1 MTKERKISILD
12 NGNLE
17 MFIPALF
24 SKRDGKIVI
33 ITPEEHVEDN
43 EAEEVD
49 FIPKSGLARQLV
61 RAHAWLELLESG
73 TYENVLELARELGI
87 DESYVGRI
95 LRLVNLAPDIQEAV
109 INGTEPDNLS
119 FNKLRSSIPDD
130 WQEQRKKLTEPYL
143 L

>member
-33 ITPEEHVEDN
+33 ITPEEYVE
-43 EAEEVD
+43 EEEDDDMV
-49 FIPKSGLARQLV
+49 PKTGLARQLV
-61 RAHAWLELLESG
+61 RAHVWLELLESG
-73 TYENVLELARELGI
+73 THPNVLELARELGI

-95 LRLVNLAPDIQEAV
+95 LRLVNLAPDIQESV
-109 INGTEPDNLS
+109 INGTEPASLS
-119 FNKLRSSIPDD
+119 FNKLRSAIPDD
-130 WQEQRKKLTEPYL
+130 WQEQRMRFANES
-143 L
+143 

>member
-33 ITPEEHVEDN
+33 ITPEEYVKE
-43 EAEEVD
+43 EEEVD
-49 FIPKSGLARQLV
+49 IIPKSGLARQLV
-61 RAHAWLELLESG
+61 RAHAWLDLLESG
-73 TYENVLELARELGI
+73 TYPNVLELARELSI

-95 LRLVNLAPDIQEAV
+95 LRLVNLAPYIQEAV
-109 INGTEPDNLS
+109 INGTEPASLS
-119 FNKLRSSIPDD
+119 FNKLRSTIPDD
-130 WQEQRKKLTEPYL
+130 WQEQREML
-143 L
+143 

>member
-33 ITPEEHVEDN
+33 ITPEDYIQEN
-43 EAEEVD
+43 AEVD
-49 FIPKSGLARQLV
+49 DVPKSGLARQLV
-61 RAHAWLELLESG
+61 RAHVWLELLESG
-73 TYENVLELARELGI
+73 THPNVLELARELGI

-109 INGTEPDNLS
+109 INGTEPASLS

-130 WQEQRKKLTEPYL
+130 WQEQKYKLGF
-143 L
+143 

>member
-33 ITPEEHVEDN
+33 ITPEEYVED
-43 EAEEVD
+43 EEEEEVD
-49 FIPKSGLARQLV
+49 IIPKSGLARQLV
-61 RAHAWLELLESG
+61 RAHAWLDLLESG
-73 TYENVLELARELGI
+73 TYQNVLELARELNI

-95 LRLVNLAPDIQEAV
+95 LRLVNLAPDIQEAI
-109 INGTEPDNLS
+109 INGTEPAS
-119 FNKLRSSIPDD
+119 ITFNKLRSKIPDD
-130 WQEQRKKLTEPYL
+130 WQEQKGLF
-143 L
+143 